1 MLVDIGA
8 IMNVGVLYIMY
19 YTLKIKNN
27 DMNDIVVGMGEA
39 LWDVLPEGKKI
50 GGAPANFAYHVSQ
63 FGFPSCVVS
72 AIGDDT
78 LGKEIVDNFTSKGLN
93 QLIAE
98 VPYPTG
104 TVHVEIDQAGIP
116 QYEIKENVAWDN
128 IPYSTKL
135 EQLAQHT
142 KAVCF
147 GSLAQR
153 NVVSRNTIN
162 RFLDAMPQNDD
173 SLIVFDVNLRQGFY
187 NKEILCNSMKRCNI
201 LKINDE
207 ELVTVS
213 RMFGYPGIDLQDKCW
228 ILLGKYNLKMLILTC
243 GINGSYVFTPG
254 NVSFQ
259 PTPKVEVADTVGAG
273 DSFTAAF
280 IASILKGKSVE
291 EAHSLAVKVSAYVC
305 TKNGAMPLLPPE
317 LTA

>member
-1 MLVDIGA
+1 
-8 IMNVGVLYIMY
+8 
-19 YTLKIKNN
+19 
-27 DMNDIVVGMGEA
+27 MNDLVVGMGEA

-63 FGFPSCVVS
+63 FGLPSCVVS
-72 AIGDDT
+72 AVGDDD
-78 LGKEIVDNFTSKGLN
+78 LGREIIENFTAKGLK
-93 QLIAE
+93 QLIAD

-104 TVHVEIDQAGIP
+104 TVQVEIDQSGVP

-128 IPYSTKL
+128 IPYTERL
-135 EQLAQHT
+135 ESLAERT
-142 KAVCF
+142 TAVCF

-162 RFLDAMPQNDD
+162 RFLDVVSRNEVN
-173 SLIVFDVNLRQGFY
+173 LIVFDVNLRQGFY

-280 IASILKGKSVE
+280 ISSVLKGKSVS
-291 EAHSLAVKVSAYVC
+291 EAHSLAVRTSAFVC
-305 TKNGAMPLLPPE
+305 TEKGAMPTLPTQFTE
-317 LTA
+317 

>member
-1 MLVDIGA
+1 
-8 IMNVGVLYIMY
+8 MNH
-19 YTLKIKNN
+19 
-27 DMNDIVVGMGEA
+27 IVIGMGEA

-63 FGFPSCVVS
+63 FGLESYTVS
-72 AIGDDT
+72 AIGDDA
-78 LGKEIVDNFTSKGLN
+78 LGKELMENFNRKGLN
-93 QLIAE
+93 CLIE
-98 VPYPTG
+98 TVPYPTG
-104 TVHVEIDQAGIP
+104 TVQVEIDPAGIP

-128 IPYSTKL
+128 IPYTDEL
-135 EQLAQHT
+135 AALAQRT

-153 NVVSRNTIN
+153 NVVSRETIN
-162 RFLDAMPQNDD
+162 RFLHAIPAANDP
-173 SLIVFDVNLRQGFY
+173 LIVFDVNLRQGFY
-187 NKEILCNSMKRCNI
+187 NKDILCNSMKSCNI

-259 PTPKVEVADTVGAG
+259 PTPQVKVADTVGAG
-273 DSFTAAF
+273 DSFTATF
-280 IASILKGKSVE
+280 IANILKGKSVP
-291 EAHSLAVKVSAYVC
+291 EAHNLAVATSAYVC
-305 TKNGAMPLLPPE
+305 TQQGAMPVLPTE
-317 LTA
+317 LTM

>member
-1 MLVDIGA
+1 
-8 IMNVGVLYIMY
+8 MN
-19 YTLKIKNN
+19 NN
-27 DMNDIVVGMGEA
+27 VVVGMGEA

-63 FGFPSCVVS
+63 FGLPSCVVS
-72 AIGDDT
+72 AVGDDA
-78 LGKEIVDNFTSKGLN
+78 LGDEILENLTSKGLK
-93 QLIAE
+93 QLIE
-98 VPYPTG
+98 KVPYPTG
-104 TVHVEIDQAGIP
+104 TVQVEIDQAGVP

-128 IPYSTKL
+128 IPWTTSL
-135 EQLAQHT
+135 ETLAKKT

-153 NVVSRNTIN
+153 NVVSRETIN
-162 RFLDAMPQNDD
+162 RFLDTMPRDED
-173 SLIVFDVNLRQGFY
+173 TLVVFDVNLRQGFY
-187 NKEILCNSMKRCNI
+187 NKEILCKSMEHCNI

-254 NVSFQ
+254 NVSFL
-259 PTPKVEVADTVGAG
+259 PTPRIEVADTVGAG

-280 IASILKGKSVE
+280 ISCVLKGMPVA
-291 EAHSLAVKVSAYVC
+291 EAHRRAVATSAFVC
-305 TKNGAMPLLPPE
+305 TCNGAMPVLPDE
-317 LTA
+317 YTK

>member
-1 MLVDIGA
+1 
-8 IMNVGVLYIMY
+8 MNE
-19 YTLKIKNN
+19 
-27 DMNDIVVGMGEA
+27 IVVGMGEA

-63 FGFPSCVVS
+63 FGLPSCVVS
-72 AIGDDT
+72 AIGDDA
-78 LGKEIVDNFTSKGLN
+78 LGKEIIENFTSKGLD

-104 TVHVEIDQAGIP
+104 TVQVEIDQTGIP
-116 QYEIKENVAWDN
+116 LYDIKENVAWDN
-128 IPYSTKL
+128 IPYTEHL
-135 EQLAQHT
+135 DALAKRT

-153 NVVSRNTIN
+153 NVVSRETIN
-162 RFLDAMPQNDD
+162 HFLDTMPKDED

-187 NKEILCNSMKRCNI
+187 NKEILCKSMQNCNI

-207 ELVTVS
+207 ELITVS

-280 IASILKGKSVE
+280 IASILKGKSVT
-291 EAHSLAVKVSAYVC
+291 EAHSIAVKTSAYVC
-305 TKNGAMPLLPPE
+305 TQKGAMPVLPPE
-317 LTA
+317 YTA

>member
-1 MLVDIGA
+1 MKG
-8 IMNVGVLYIMY
+8 Y
-19 YTLKIKNN
+19 
-27 DMNDIVVGMGEA
+27 VVGMGEA

-63 FGFPSCVVS
+63 FGLPSCVVS
-72 AIGDDT
+72 AVGHDA
-78 LGKEIVDNFTSKGLN
+78 LGKEIIDNFTSKGLN
-93 QLIAE
+93 YLIDE

-104 TVHVEIDQAGIP
+104 TVQVEIDQAGIP

-128 IPYSTKL
+128 IPYTASL
-135 EQLAQHT
+135 QELAENT

-153 NVVSRNTIN
+153 NVVSRETIN
-162 RFLDAMPQNDD
+162 RFLHAMPRNED
-173 SLIVFDVNLRQGFY
+173 SLVVFDVNLRQGFY

-280 IASILKGKSVE
+280 IASILKGKSVA
-291 EAHSLAVKVSAYVC
+291 EAHNRAVRTSAFVC
-305 TKNGAMPLLPPE
+305 TKKGAMPILPPD
-317 LTA
+317 LTE

>member
-1 MLVDIGA
+1 
-8 IMNVGVLYIMY
+8 
-19 YTLKIKNN
+19 
-27 DMNDIVVGMGEA
+27 MNDIVVGMGEA

-63 FGFPSCVVS
+63 FGLESCAVS
-72 AIGDDT
+72 AVGEDA
-78 LGKEIVDNFTSKGLN
+78 LGAEILDNFTQKGVRY
-93 QLIAE
+93 LIE
-98 VPYPTG
+98 TVPYPTG
-104 TVHVEIDQAGIP
+104 TVQVEIDQAGIP

-128 IPYSTKL
+128 IPWTTSL
-135 EQLAQHT
+135 ETLAKKT

-153 NVVSRNTIN
+153 NVVSRETIN
-162 RFLDAMPQNDD
+162 RFLDTMPRDED
-173 SLIVFDVNLRQGFY
+173 TLVVFDVNLRQGFY
-187 NKEILCNSMKRCNI
+187 NKEILCKSMEHCNI

-254 NVSFQ
+254 NVSFL
-259 PTPKVEVADTVGAG
+259 PTPRVEVADTVGAG

-280 IASILKGKSVE
+280 ISCVLKGMPVA
-291 EAHSLAVKVSAYVC
+291 EAHRRAVATSAFVC
-305 TKNGAMPLLPPE
+305 TCNGAMPVLPDE
-317 LTA
+317 YTK

>member
-1 MLVDIGA
+1 MKELVI
-8 IMNVGVLYIMY
+8 
-19 YTLKIKNN
+19 
-27 DMNDIVVGMGEA
+27 GMGEA

-63 FGFPSCVVS
+63 FGLPSCVVS
-72 AIGDDT
+72 AVGDDP
-78 LGKEIVDNFTSKGLN
+78 LGHEIIENFTSKGLTH
-93 QLIAE
+93 QIDT

-104 TVHVEIDQAGIP
+104 TVQVEIDQAGVP

-128 IPYSTKL
+128 IPYTAMLEKL
-135 EQLAQHT
+135 AEKT
-142 KAVCF
+142 TAVCF

-162 RFLDAMPQNDD
+162 RFLDAIPAANKP
-173 SLIVFDVNLRQGFY
+173 LIVFDVNLRQGFY

-228 ILLGKYNLKMLILTC
+228 ILLGKYNLQMLILTC

-280 IASILKGKSVE
+280 ISSILKGKSVAD
-291 EAHSLAVKVSAYVC
+291 AHSKAVQTSAYVC
-305 TKNGAMPLLPPE
+305 TKKGAMPLLPAE
-317 LTA
+317 LTE

>member
-1 MLVDIGA
+1 
-8 IMNVGVLYIMY
+8 
-19 YTLKIKNN
+19 
-27 DMNDIVVGMGEA
+27 MNDIIVGMGEA

-63 FGFPSCVVS
+63 FGLPSCVVS
-72 AIGDDT
+72 AIGDDK
-78 LGKEIVDNFTSKGLN
+78 LGAEIIENFNAKRLQ
-93 QLIAE
+93 QLIE
-98 VPYPTG
+98 TVPYPTG
-104 TVHVEIDQAGIP
+104 TVQVEIDQAGIP

-128 IPYSTKL
+128 IPYTARL
-135 EQLAQHT
+135 ENLAQRT
-142 KAVCF
+142 RAVCF

-153 NVVSRNTIN
+153 SVVSRTTIN
-162 RFLDAMPQNDD
+162 RFLDAMPHDNDP
-173 SLIVFDVNLRQGFY
+173 LVVFDVNLRQGFY
-187 NKEILCNSMKRCNI
+187 NKDILCNSMKRCNI

-254 NVSFQ
+254 NVSFH
-259 PTPKVEVADTVGAG
+259 PTPLVEVADTVGAG

-280 IASILKGKSVE
+280 ISSILKGKTVP
-291 EAHSLAVKVSAYVC
+291 EAHKRAVETSAFVC
-305 TKNGAMPLLPPE
+305 TQQGAMPLLPAE
-317 LTA
+317 LTQ